1 MPASGGTPGKAASG
15 AGSGRIANG
24 ASPGRT
30 DGPRRRVLLKDVA
43 LRVNVSGS
51 TASRALAD
59 DPRIGEATR
68 LAVKAAAAELNYVPN
83 AAARSL
89 RARRTRTLG
98 LLLPDLRDPVH
109 GQVASA
115 FEQEARLQGYGVMVV
130 AGERDLG
137 RERLALRIFSE
148 HGTDGVAV
156 VSGVLSPRELRER
169 VDPDRLVLVWP
180 DHRSL
185 PRRDGPRVPG
195 VIQTD
200 DASGVRAAVEHL
212 IAIGCRRIAF
222 VEGGVRASNAIR
234 AETVAA
240 TLRDHGMRAPVR
252 TFAAPVDAWRTPGEL
267 AAQIAADLPEAL
279 VCYDDQLALG
289 LMDALR
295 EHGIRIPD
303 DMQIVGF
310 DGIPFA
316 AISNPRLTTVA
327 VPSAELGRAAATS
340 LIRAVHDG
348 ALPEGVLLPVQVLVR
363 ESTRSGPARAAES

>member
-1 MPASGGTPGKAASG
+1 MPSGGG
-15 AGSGRIANG
+15 AGPNRS
-24 ASPGRT
+24 

-43 LRVNVSGS
+43 QRVNVSGS

-59 DPRIGEATR
+59 DPRIGAATR
-68 LAVKAAAAELNYVPN
+68 LAVKAAAIEMNYVPN

-89 RARRTRTLG
+89 RARRTRALG

-115 FEQEARLQGYGVMVV
+115 FEQEARAQGYGVMVV
-130 AGERDLG
+130 AGERDPG
-137 RERLALRIFSE
+137 RERLALRIFAE

-156 VSGVLSPRELRER
+156 VSGLLSPRELRDR

-185 PRRDGPRVPG
+185 PRRDGARTPG

-212 IAIGCRRIAF
+212 IANGCRRIAY
-222 VEGGVRASNAIR
+222 VEGGVRASNTIR
-234 AETVAA
+234 AETVAS
-240 TLRDHGMRAPVR
+240 TLRAHGERFPMQ
-252 TFAAPVDAWRTPGEL
+252 TFPAPVDAWRDPGQL
-267 AAQIAADLPEAL
+267 AARIAADLPEAL

-295 EHGIRIPD
+295 QHGIRIPD

-316 AISNPRLTTVA
+316 AIANPRLTTVA

-340 LIRAVHDG
+340 LIRAIHDG
-348 ALPEGVLLPVQVLVR
+348 ALPEGVLLPVEVVVR
-363 ESTRSGPARAAES
+363 QSTGSVAALADQP

>member
-1 MPASGGTPGKAASG
+1 VSG
-15 AGSGRIANG
+15 N
-24 ASPGRT
+24 
-30 DGPRRRVLLKDVA
+30 DPRRRILLKDVA
-43 LRVNVSGS
+43 QRANVSGS

-59 DPRIGEATR
+59 DPRISVATR
-68 LAVKAAAAELNYVPN
+68 QAVKTAAADLHYVPN

-89 RARRTRTLG
+89 RVRRTRTLG

-115 FEQEARLQGYGVMVV
+115 FEQEARQEGYCVIVV
-130 AGERDLG
+130 AGERDIV

-148 HGTDGVAV
+148 HGTDGVAI
-156 VSGVLSPRELRER
+156 VSSVLSPKELRER

-180 DHRSL
+180 DHRTL
-185 PRRDGPRVPG
+185 PRHDGPTVPG

-212 IAIGCRRIAF
+212 VDSGCRRIAY
-222 VEGGVRASNAIR
+222 VESGVRASNTIR

-240 TLRDHGMRAPVR
+240 TLRARGIRAPVR
-252 TFAAPVDAWRTPGEL
+252 TFVAPVDAWRAPGEL
-267 AAQIAADLPEAL
+267 AAEIAADLPEAL

-295 EHGIRIPD
+295 DLGIRIPD
-303 DMQIVGF
+303 DVGIVGF

-327 VPSAELGRAAATS
+327 VPSAEMGRVAAAS

-348 ALPEGVLLPVQVLVR
+348 VLPDGVMLPVEIVVR
-363 ESTRSGPARAAES
+363 ESTRNRPARDGQA

>member
-1 MPASGGTPGKAASG
+1 VP
-15 AGSGRIANG
+15 
-24 ASPGRT
+24 ASPGKG

-59 DPRIGEATR
+59 DPRIGAATR
-68 LAVKAAAAELNYVPN
+68 LAVKAAAVELNYVPN

-137 RERLALRIFSE
+137 RERLALRIFAE

-156 VSGVLSPRELRER
+156 VSGLLTPRELRER
-169 VDPDRLVLVWP
+169 IDPDRLVLVWP

-185 PRRDGPRVPG
+185 PRQDGPRVPG

-212 IAIGCRRIAF
+212 ISSGCQRIAY

-234 AETVAA
+234 AEAVAS
-240 TLRDHGMRAPVR
+240 TLRDHGNRAPMR
-252 TFAAPVDAWRTPGEL
+252 RFAAAVDAWRSPGEL
-267 AAQIAADLPEAL
+267 AAEIAADLPEAL

-295 EHGIRIPD
+295 DLGVRIPH
-303 DMQIVGF
+303 DMEIVGF

-316 AISNPRLTTVA
+316 SISNPRLTTVV
-327 VPSAELGRAAATS
+327 VPSAEMGRVAATS
-340 LIRAVHDG
+340 LIRAVHEG
-348 ALPEGVLLPVQVLVR
+348 ALPDGVLLPVEVVVR
-363 ESTRSGPARAAES
+363 ESTRSAPARADQP

>member
-1 MPASGGTPGKAASG
+1 MGGRVPASGPKPGKPDG
-15 AGSGRIANG
+15 A
-24 ASPGRT
+24 
-30 DGPRRRVLLKDVA
+30 RRRVLLKDVA
-43 LRVNVSGS
+43 RSVNVSGS
-51 TASRALAD
+51 TASRALTD
-59 DPRIGEATR
+59 DPRIGAATR

-137 RERLALRIFSE
+137 RERLALRIFAE

-156 VSGVLSPRELRER
+156 VSSVLSPRELRER

-185 PRRDGPRVPG
+185 PRRDGPRVRG

-212 IAIGCRRIAF
+212 IANGCRRIAY

-234 AETVAA
+234 AQTVAS
-240 TLRDHGMRAPVR
+240 TLRDHGNRPSMR
-252 TFAAPVDAWRTPGEL
+252 TFAAPVDAWRDPGEL
-267 AAQIAADLPEAL
+267 ATEIAADLPEAL

-295 EHGIRIPD
+295 NLGIRIPD

-316 AISNPRLTTVA
+316 AISNPRLTTVT
-327 VPSAELGRAAATS
+327 VPSAEMGQVAATS

-348 ALPEGVLLPVQVLVR
+348 ALPAGVLLPVEIVVR
-363 ESTRSGPARAAES
+363 ESTRNGASLTNRP

>member
-1 MPASGGTPGKAASG
+1 MPP
-15 AGSGRIANG
+15 NG
-24 ASPGRT
+24 ASPDRT
-30 DGPRRRVLLKDVA
+30 DGPIDGRRRRVLLKDVA

-68 LAVKAAAAELNYVPN
+68 MAVKAAAAELNYVPN

-115 FEQEARLQGYGVMVV
+115 FEQEARLQGYGVLVV

-137 RERLALRIFSE
+137 RERLGLRVFAE

-156 VSGVLSPRELRER
+156 VSGVLSPRELRDR

-185 PRRDGPRVPG
+185 PRRDGPRIAG

-212 IAIGCRRIAF
+212 IAGGCRRIAY

-234 AETVAA
+234 AETVAI
-240 TLRDHGMRAPVR
+240 TLREHGIRDPML
-252 TFAAPVDAWRTPGEL
+252 TFSAPVDAWRMPGEL

-295 EHGIRIPD
+295 EHGVRIPE

-316 AISNPRLTTVA
+316 AIANPRLTTVA
-327 VPSAELGRAAATS
+327 VPSAEMGRAAATS
-340 LIRAVHDG
+340 LIRAIHDG
-348 ALPEGVLLPVQVLVR
+348 ALPEGTLLPVNVVVR
-363 ESTRSGPARAAES
+363 ESTRSATARADG